1 MKRFDKGSFWNPDDE
16 KFYFS
21 QKEMKVGEEKND
33 NFVSD
38 SEFYLLDQ
46 YWLFSIYF
54 LIGGGSQ
61 FIGPNNSHGNFI
73 FPDLYDKES
82 RSKGAGSAFIA
93 SILRT
98 SCLQRIMKGKLQHH
112 GYGTVMS
119 QGQAC
124 VEAQQE

>member
-21 QKEMKVGEEKND
+21 QKEMKVGEEKNN

-54 LIGGGSQ
+54 LIGDSSDQ
-61 FIGPNNSHGNFI
+61 
-73 FPDLYDKES
+73 
-82 RSKGAGSAFIA
+82 
-93 SILRT
+93 T
-98 SCLQRIMKGKLQHH
+98 
-112 GYGTVMS
+112 TVM
-119 QGQAC
+119 GILFFLIYTTKR
-124 VEAQQE
+124 VAQNGLVQLSSHQF